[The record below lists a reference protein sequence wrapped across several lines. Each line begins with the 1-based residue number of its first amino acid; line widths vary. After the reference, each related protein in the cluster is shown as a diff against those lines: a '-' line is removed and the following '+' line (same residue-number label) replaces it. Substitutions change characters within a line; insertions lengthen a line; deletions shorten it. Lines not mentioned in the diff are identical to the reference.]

1 VFTHGQ
7 YLQAA
12 LGRYT
17 KVVSKVL
24 NIMTLLDLNCPTLI
38 LHEPGALNQ
47 IGIYASSWSCC
58 RALIVS
64 DAGIVATGHP
74 QRAIDYLQHAG
85 MQTQLF
91 TDIHENPS
99 TDDVQRGVEIAN
111 EFQPDLLIGLGG
123 GSSMD
128 CAKGINFLYCGGGQM
143 QDYWGIGKA
152 TEPMLP
158 MIAVPT
164 TAGTGSE
171 TQSFALISD
180 AKNHTKMACGDKKA
194 TCKLAILDPELTLTQ
209 PTRVTA
215 LTGIDALAHALET
228 YVTTKRT
235 ELSMDYSR
243 RAWELLSVNF
253 IKVIDDPH
261 DLEARSA
268 MQLGACLSGLAIENS
283 MLGAAHA
290 LANPLTAHFNI
301 VHGQAVASM
310 LPHVIRFNAQSMESQ
325 YGQLASA
332 TNAVSGDDSEALATF
347 ITEITQHS
355 GLATRLKPQGVNADQ
370 LPMLA
375 ADAAQQW
382 TAQFNPRTVEAGDL
396 LTLYQ
401 QAF

>member
-396 LTLYQ
+396 LLLYQ